1 MYLCDLKN
9 WIMADNKNFT
19 IGITQGD
26 INGIG
31 YEVIIKSLSD
41 NRIMEMCAPVVYGL
55 SKVASYHKKYM
66 EMPEFSFQF
75 TKTAEQLSTK
85 RPNLVNLYEE
95 EVKLDLGTAT
105 KVAGQMAERA
115 LYAAGR
121 DLKNKLIDAIVTAPI
136 NKNSIQSDKFKF
148 PGHTAFFEHYF
159 GGKEHPAMPLMVAE
173 NLRVGFTTNYLPIN
187 EVANNITT
195 ERVLGKLEILNQ
207 SLKQDFALNNPTIAV
222 LALNPHN
229 GEEGL
234 LGTEDKEIIQ
244 PAVAQ
249 AFHNGINAFGP
260 FAADSF
266 FASGSYTKFDA
277 VLAMYYDQG
286 MIPFKLLGKNGV
298 NFTAGLPIVR
308 TAPAHGTAYDI
319 AGKNIADPQAM
330 RNAIYLAIDI
340 LRNRETMAR

>member
-1 MYLCDLKN
+1 
-9 WIMADNKNFT
+9 MADNKNFT

-41 NRIMEMCAPVVYGL
+41 NRIMEMCTPVVYGL

-66 EMPEFSFQF
+66 EMPDFSFQF

-85 RPNLVNLYEE
+85 RPNLINLYEE
-95 EVKLDLGTAT
+95 EVKLDLGTST
-105 KVAGQMAERA
+105 KIAGQMAERS

-136 NKNSIQSDKFKF
+136 NKSNIQSEKFKF
-148 PGHTAFFEHYF
+148 PGHTEFFEHYF
-159 GGKEHPAMPLMVAE
+159 GGKEHPAMALMVSDT
-173 NLRVGFTTNYLPIN
+173 LRVGFVTNQLPLQKVSENLTI
-187 EVANNITT
+187 ES
-195 ERVLGKLEILNQ
+195 VLQKIEILNQ
-207 SLKQDFALNNPTIAV
+207 SLKQDFALSNPTIAV
-222 LALNPHN
+222 LSLNPHS
-229 GEEGL
+229 GDDGL
-234 LGTEDKEIIQ
+234 LGGEERDVIQ

-260 FAADSF
+260 FTADGF
-266 FASGSYTKFDA
+266 FSSGAYARFDA

-286 MIPFKLLGKNGV
+286 IIPFKLLSKGGV

-308 TAPAHGTAYDI
+308 TSPAHGTAYDI

-330 RNAIYLAIDI
+330 RNAIYLAVDI
-340 LRNRETMAR
+340 LRNRAMNA

>member
-1 MYLCDLKN
+1 
-9 WIMADNKNFT
+9 
-19 IGITQGD
+19 
-26 INGIG
+26 
-31 YEVIIKSLSD
+31 
-41 NRIMEMCAPVVYGL
+41 
-55 SKVASYHKKYM
+55 
-66 EMPEFSFQF
+66 
-75 TKTAEQLSTK
+75 
-85 RPNLVNLYEE
+85 
-95 EVKLDLGTAT
+95 
-105 KVAGQMAERA
+105 
-115 LYAAGR
+115 
-121 DLKNKLIDAIVTAPI
+121 
-136 NKNSIQSDKFKF
+136 
-148 PGHTAFFEHYF
+148 
-159 GGKEHPAMPLMVAE
+159 MVAE

>member
-1 MYLCDLKN
+1 
-9 WIMADNKNFT
+9 MADNKNFV

-41 NRIMEMCAPVVYGL
+41 NRIMELCTPVVYGL
-55 SKVASYHKKYM
+55 AKVASYHKKYM
-66 EMPEFSFQF
+66 EMPDFTFQY

-85 RPNLVNLYEE
+85 RPNLINLYEE
-95 EVKLDLGTAT
+95 EVKIDLGTST
-105 KVAGQMAERA
+105 KIAGQMAERS

-121 DLKNKLIDAIVTAPI
+121 DLKNKLIDAIVTAPV
-136 NKNSIQSDKFKF
+136 NKNNIQSEKFKF
-148 PGHTAFFEHYF
+148 PGHTTFFEHYF
-159 GGKEHPAMPLMVAE
+159 GGKEHPALMLMVAD
-173 NLRVGFTTNYLPIN
+173 NLRVGFATNYMPIKEIAEN
-187 EVANNITT
+187 LTMETLVQ
-195 ERVLGKLEILNQ
+195 KLETLNQ
-207 SLKQDFALNNPTIAV
+207 SLKQDFALNNPKIAV
-222 LALNPHN
+222 LSLNPHS
-229 GEEGL
+229 GDDGV
-234 LGTEDKEIIQ
+234 LGDEDQKIVQ
-244 PAVAQ
+244 PAVNQ

-260 FAADSF
+260 FSADGF
-266 FASGSYTKFDA
+266 FASGAYTKFDA

-319 AGKNIADPQAM
+319 AGKNIADPQSM

-340 LRNRETMAR
+340 LRNRQQAVGNKQ